1 MWDGTR
7 GRLFAKMARDRRS
20 SRGRTVERRERQAE
34 RHEARGGGR
43 EGGWTDTESERQ
55 RAKLS
60 VSVDQISH
68 SVHTHA
74 DTSSSSMRMERV
86 SGRTRQVRGRERGR
100 EKEQE
105 GKEGGKRRM
114 AQEVGEDKRV
124 IEIRVLLLP
133 RMCMKHSPPHSLALT
148 LSSHRLPCSPA
159 LILTLTQR
167 VPLRLQRQQPAR
179 VAGESRLAGR
189 YTRCHS
195 SSPAPD
201 TTHAGT
207 DGESAGALAHVPCLL
222 SLSPLFRSH
231 DGSPLLTLRSHTR
244 R

>member
-1 MWDGTR
+1 
-7 GRLFAKMARDRRS
+7 
-20 SRGRTVERRERQAE
+20 
-34 RHEARGGGR
+34 
-43 EGGWTDTESERQ
+43 
-55 RAKLS
+55 
-60 VSVDQISH
+60 
-68 SVHTHA
+68 
-74 DTSSSSMRMERV
+74 
-86 SGRTRQVRGRERGR
+86 
-100 EKEQE
+100 
-105 GKEGGKRRM
+105 M

-222 SLSPLFRSH
+222 SLSRLFFAATTALLFSRCAPTHVGSKRRKKKD
-231 DGSPLLTLRSHTR
+231 DGEQTSGRHADTHTLCSWNALLLLHLPYVVLPSSLRLSMR
-244 R
+244 APFM